1 MTSTLRELSRDET
14 ELLTYIEGTLT
25 ASISKAVTDVRLHL
39 LAQREAAMKPNNID
53 EFNRL
58 NRAEAERWLAMART
72 DFQTALMKL
81 SRAVAQ
87 PSTF

>member
-1 MTSTLRELSRDET
+1 MDTPRELSRDET
-14 ELLTYIEGTLT
+14 ELLAYINGILT
-25 ASISKAVTDVRLHL
+25 TSISKAVTDVRLHL
-39 LAQREAAMKPNNID
+39 LAQRDDAMKPNNID

-58 NRAEAERWLAMART
+58 NRVEAERWLAMART

-87 PSTF
+87 PISF